1 MDHAMSGR
9 DFWPMATQPQYGDD
23 RPPHTWTLLWAVHTA
38 AAAVARADG
47 RVHPA
52 ERLRLDAYLRRC
64 EIEGLKSPLAHGLFE
79 KCLRELERDPAN
91 ERSVLAGVLA
101 GFDGTPWA
109 WIILRAAE
117 HVAAA
122 DGVVHHAEAGAI
134 DAIRTVLNLPPG
146 VPERYAACVLW
157 LGRA

>member
-1 MDHAMSGR
+1 MLINPENEALAVQAR
-9 DFWPMATQPQYGDD
+9 QPH
-23 RPPHTWTLLWAVHTA
+23 PWNLLWAVNTA
-38 AAAVARADG
+38 AAVVARADG

-52 ERLRLDAYLRRC
+52 ERLTLSSYLKRS
-64 EIEGLKSPLAHGLFE
+64 EIKGLKSPLARGLFE
-79 KCLRELERDPAN
+79 KCLRELERDPAS

-101 GFDGTPWA
+101 GFGETPWA

-122 DGVVHHAEAGAI
+122 DGVVHHAEARAI
-134 DAIRTVLNLPPG
+134 DMIRTALNLPPG
-146 VPERYAACVLW
+146 VPERYAACALW